1 MMKMMSTVMIIL
13 GCFALGCWYREQ
25 FLGRVKSLRMLDT
38 ILALLESEVRFMRGT
53 MPECCSSISDQLQ
66 EPFRQC
72 FLGIAEE
79 MRKDTGMPF
88 SEVFR
93 AKIEECMRDMPVKRE
108 DLNIFFGFLSDTG
121 FADEKMQL
129 RLLERSRERLKDS
142 IDRLDSEN
150 VEKCRMAVGLG
161 GLGGLLLVLI
171 LC

>member
-1 MMKMMSTVMIIL
+1 MLKMMSTVMIIL

-25 FLGRVKSLRMLDT
+25 FIGRVKSLRTLDT

-53 MPECCSSISDQLQ
+53 MPECCSSISDQIQ

-79 MRKDTGMPF
+79 MGKDTGVSF
-88 SEVFR
+88 SEVFKTKME
-93 AKIEECMRDMPVKRE
+93 ACMREMPIKRE
-108 DLNIFFGFLSDTG
+108 DLEIFFGFLSDTG
-121 FADEKMQL
+121 FADEEMQL
-129 RLLERSRERLKDS
+129 KLLERSRERLKDR
-142 IDRLDSEN
+142 IDRLESEN

-161 GLGGLLLVLI
+161 CLSGILLVLI